1 MENIGQQH
9 AVVSAAHLYLKRA
22 SGAHAKAIGH
32 AKVLRVFLR
41 HVQHVRPIQRH
52 NFGVRILRRYC
63 DSVHSM
69 ARGDVQYLAG
79 FAFFGTKQRSNNCED
94 GPARGAS
101 PRAKAT
107 QNSSFGLVLSPPSDQ
122 TEPPLRT
129 ASVSEWKRARVWS
142 LPKNP
147 AIDATHAGDLRSRK
161 NADSWVSAYFPSWS
175 LIRNP

>member
-1 MENIGQQH
+1 MVSNTLSYPLPISTSNALPARTLKRSATPKFCAFSCATFNTFGQSSATISAFGFFVATVIPYIPWPAAMSNTLQGLPSS
-9 AVVSAAHLYLKRA
+9 ARSSAA
-22 SGAHAKAIGH
+22 I
-32 AKVLRVFLR
+32 
-41 HVQHVRPIQRH
+41 
-52 NFGVRILRRYC
+52 
-63 DSVHSM
+63 
-69 ARGDVQYLAG
+69 
-79 FAFFGTKQRSNNCED
+79 NCED
-94 GPARGAS
+94 GTARGAI